1 LFQIL
6 SVRMKYFY
14 LLILCCL
21 AFVGRTQIFGNEWID
36 YSQQY
41 YKFDITQSGLHKID
55 YNTLVSSGVPVAS
68 IQPNEFQI
76 FGRDKEVPLYVV
88 DNNDNSFDPGDYFVF
103 VAKKNDGWLDSTI
116 YADPSVMANP
126 GVSLISDT
134 IHYFFSW
141 KPGGSGLRFSL
152 DTDTDYNSYTPT
164 SFVLK
169 EVRSAYFAEYYDGI
183 VADDAVGS
191 AYCAGEGYGYGSI
204 TNNGTNNSQQSI
216 VILTPYKYPGTDA
229 PQPKFEVRS
238 STSSNA
244 LTTHPLGY
252 NHHVR
257 INFGPELILDSTW
270 YGYKQMR
277 STKLLQHSTVID
289 GTSVFQFNILGDV
302 GTVLDRQAVT
312 YTSLTYNRLLNSG
325 GLTSDGFTVLN
336 NTSGTKSRLDVQNFS
351 SSASFAIY
359 NSGGIPRIQ
368 FSTIGSGIHQLLI
381 PNNLSGD
388 RTEVQLF
395 GLDQTISVPGM
406 SPVNGTGT
414 FTDFSALAADSML
427 LIVTNPIYGAG
438 AANYKTYRES
448 VNGGNYPTTVAFFSE
463 LTDQFGG
470 GIPLHPAAIRRYV
483 HLMHNV
489 TTVKPAAL
497 LLIGKGVIAYEHRI
511 NPTLASYNQLPTLG
525 YPGSDIAITAGLEN
539 TIYDPLVPTGR
550 ISVTTNQELQN
561 YLDKVIQY
569 DAYQAVNSLNF
580 EEDLNNQKQI
590 LHFVGG
596 SSGSQQTIFQGYM
609 NNMKSIIEDSLYAG
623 NVVNYFK
630 TTSAPLDPTVVAGVT
645 EIISNG
651 VSLMTFFGH
660 AAQSNN
666 GFEINI
672 DEPSNWNNQGK
683 YPIVLGN
690 SCHNGNIFSAG
701 YYSTSE
707 LFVNTVQEG
716 AIAFISSVGIGY
728 AEQLSTYSTELYR
741 HFSNKNYGQPLGLQM
756 KETIRDLQA
765 PNQNLYLETT
775 YQQMVLNG
783 DPLIKLTVPRKPE
796 ISIQASDISFSPTV
810 INLNTPEIA
819 VQFMIRNLGSA
830 INDSVLV
837 EVKRD
842 FPQSNDDSL
851 ISFYIPQL
859 NYDTVI
865 TKTFPLQPEISGGI
879 NQFTVSVD
887 LPSMYE
893 EDFEEISNNTATA
906 NLFVPI
912 GGINPIWPYNYAVVP
927 YDTVTVKA
935 STINPIAGMN
945 TYLFELDTTDTYDSP
960 QLRKFSV
967 TELGG
972 VKSVPHGSWLNAMG
986 TSFPLVCT
994 DSTVYFWR
1002 VAVDSSVLNWNEFS
1016 FQYIPGKRG
1025 WGQDHFFQFKNN
1037 DFNVVHYN
1045 REDRIREFLPGQA
1058 HTLFARTFHDDG
1070 SWDIS
1075 WGIDNG
1081 NIDYATTL
1089 CGDHPGIYV
1098 GVMDPITLEPW
1109 YTKFGTANADHVFG
1123 NAVPGPPYCVRPHR
1137 AEGYFTFAQDNP
1149 AHLAAF
1155 ENMIENEIPDG
1166 HYVVIYTTDSTLY
1179 STWDVDQPSLYTMFQ
1194 NLGSTLVNNTQPE
1207 MPFAMIFKKGDP
1219 SSMVEKH
1226 WPDTVSTQ
1234 TFGPHIYVEFPFVE
1248 SDYQGIEKTPLIGPS
1263 FEWQTLYWKRDSLD
1277 LTSADSVRLRIEE
1290 FDINQSLVNTIDT
1303 LFTPNDSIINLGA
1316 IVDADQYPYIRLNI
1330 FNQDGVNF
1338 TPAQIDRLHVLYS
1351 PVPEAAIDGS
1361 ASYFL
1366 NPDQDTLNEGQEVS
1380 FAVDIRNVSDYDM
1393 DSLLVNYKIE
1403 GADHQMHIIP
1413 YLRQAPLLHGD
1424 VLRDTITFSTL
1435 DLSGYN
1441 GLWMEVNPYING
1453 STIVTDQLE
1462 QFHFN
1467 NILYLPFRV
1476 DGDDEHPILDVT
1488 FDGRHILNGDIV
1500 NPESEILITLKDENP
1515 YLIMDNISDTTHF
1528 GIYLTDPQ
1536 GNIKRIP
1543 FIDGSGNVVM
1553 QWFPADAQYKKFKI
1567 LYPSYFT
1574 SDGRYT
1580 LLVQGSDRSGNISGN
1595 YEYKVTFEVI
1605 RESSITYLMNYP
1617 NPFSTSTRFVFTL
1630 TGSQEPEEVLIQIMT
1645 VTGRIVR
1652 EITEDELGKIYIGR
1666 NITEFA
1672 WDGTDEFGDKLA
1684 NGVYLYRVKA
1694 KIDGEDIKHRE
1705 SDADTYFKEEFGKM
1719 YLMR

>member
-1 LFQIL
+1 
-6 SVRMKYFY
+6 MKYFY
-14 LLILCCL
+14 LLLLCCST
-21 AFVGRTQIFGNEWID
+21 FVSRAQIFGNEWID

-41 YKFDITQSGLHKID
+41 YKFNVTQSGLHRID
-55 YNTLVSSGVPVAS
+55 YNTLLASGVPVAS
-68 IQPNEFQI
+68 ISPSEFQV
-76 FGRDKEVPLYVV
+76 FGRDKEIPLYVV

-103 VAKKNDGWLDSTI
+103 AAKKNDGWLDSVI
-116 YADPSVMANP
+116 YQDPSVMANP

-141 KPGGSGLRFSL
+141 KPGGLGLRFSL
-152 DTDTDYNSYTPT
+152 DTEFDYNSFTPT

-244 LTTHPLGY
+244 NTTHIYGY

-257 INFGPELILDSTW
+257 INFGPEVILDSAW
-270 YGYKQMR
+270 AGYKQMR
-277 STKLLQHSTVID
+277 STKLLQHSTVVD
-289 GTSVFQFNILGDV
+289 GTSVFQFNILGDL
-302 GTVLDRQAVT
+302 GAVLDRQAVT

-325 GLTSDGFTVLN
+325 GLTSDEFTVLN
-336 NTSGTKSRLDVQNFS
+336 NTSGTKSRLDVQNFNS
-351 SSASFAIY
+351 AASFAIY
-359 NSGGIPRIQ
+359 DNGGIPRIQ

-388 RTEVQLF
+388 RTDVQLF
-395 GLDQTISVPGM
+395 GLDQTISVTAM
-406 SPVNGTGT
+406 TPVNGTGT
-414 FTDFSALAADSML
+414 FTDFSTLASDSML
-427 LIVTNPIYGAG
+427 LIVTNQIYASG

-448 VNGGNYPTTVAFFSE
+448 MSGGSYPTTIAYFSE

-470 GIPLHPAAIRRYV
+470 GVPLHPAAIRRYV
-483 HLMHNV
+483 HMMYNQ

-497 LLIGKGVIAYEHRI
+497 LLIGKGIVPYEHRI
-511 NPTLASYNQLPTLG
+511 NPTLASYNQVPTLG
-525 YPGSDIAITAGLEN
+525 YPGSDIALTAGLEN

-550 ISVTTNQELQN
+550 ISVNTNEELEN
-561 YLDKVIQY
+561 YLEKVIQY
-569 DAYQAVNSLNF
+569 DEYQAVNSMNF
-580 EEDLNNQKQI
+580 EENLNSQKQI

-596 SSGSQQTIFQGYM
+596 STGSQQTIFQGYTEGM
-609 NNMKSIIEDSLYAG
+609 RAIIEDSLYAG
-623 NVVNYFK
+623 NVINYFK

-645 EIISNG
+645 DIISNG

-728 AEQLSTYSTELYR
+728 AEQLSMYSTELYR
-741 HFSNKNYGQPLGLQM
+741 HFSNKNYGQPIGLQM
-756 KETIRDLQA
+756 KEAIRDLQA
-765 PNQNLYLETT
+765 LNQNLYLETT
-775 YQQMVLNG
+775 YQQMALNG
-783 DPLIKLTVPRKPE
+783 DPLIKLTLPRKPE
-796 ISIQASDISFSPTV
+796 ISVQASDISFSPSE

-819 VQFMIRNLGSA
+819 VQFKIKNLGSA

-837 EVKRD
+837 EVKRN
-842 FPQSNDDSL
+842 FPQSTDDSL

-859 NYDTVI
+859 NYDTII

-887 LPSMYE
+887 LPSMYVE
-893 EDFEEISNNTATA
+893 EFEEISNNTTTA

-935 STINPIAGMN
+935 STINPIAEIN

-972 VKSVPHGSWLNAMG
+972 VKSVPHDAWLNATG
-986 TSFPLVCT
+986 GSFPLVCS

-1002 VAVDSSVLNWNEFS
+1002 VAVDSSVLNWTEFS

-1058 HTLFARTFHDDG
+1058 HTLYVQTLEDLN
-1070 SWDIS
+1070 SYTS
-1075 WGIDNG
+1075 QWGIDNG
-1081 NIDYATTL
+1081 YVDYASVLYMPLT
-1089 CGDHPGIYV
+1089 GDNRPGIYV

-1109 YTKFGTANADHVFG
+1109 YTKFGTQNPNHDFG
-1123 NAVPGPPYCVRPHR
+1123 QATTAQGYSNRNR
-1137 AEGYFTFAQDNP
+1137 AEGFFAFDQLNP

-1166 HYVVIYTTDSTLY
+1166 HYVAIYTIGSTVY
-1179 STWDVDQPSLYTMFQ
+1179 SQWDANQPSLYNMFQ
-1194 NLGSTLVNNTQPE
+1194 NLGSTLVNNSQPE
-1207 MPFAMIFKKGDP
+1207 KPFAMLFKKGDP
-1219 SSMVEKH
+1219 STLVEKH
-1226 WPDTVSTQ
+1226 WPDTIEVN
-1234 TFGPHIYVEFPFVE
+1234 GENLVKIEMPIIE
-1248 SDYQGIEKTPLIGPS
+1248 SDHEGIEITPLIGPS

-1277 LTSADSVRLRIEE
+1277 VMAADSVRLRIEE
-1290 FDINQSLVNTIDT
+1290 YDINQALINTIDT
-1303 LFTPNDSIINLGA
+1303 MFTPNDSILNLQN
-1316 IVDADQYPYIRLNI
+1316 IVDANQYPYIKLNI
-1330 FNQDGVNF
+1330 FNSDGINF

-1366 NPDQDTLNEGQEVS
+1366 SPNQDVLIEGQEIS

-1403 GADHQMHIIP
+1403 SADHQMQVIP
-1413 YLRQAPLLHGD
+1413 YLRQGPLLSGE

-1435 DLSGYN
+1435 DLPGYN
-1441 GLWMEVNPYING
+1441 GFWMEVNPYING
-1453 STIVTDQLE
+1453 STTVTDQPE

-1500 NPESEILITLKDENP
+1500 NPKSEILITLKDENP

-1528 GIYLTDPQ
+1528 GVYLTDPQ

-1543 FIDGSGNVVM
+1543 FIDGAGNVVM
-1553 QWFPADAQYKKFKI
+1553 QWFPADPQYKKFKI
-1567 LYPSYFT
+1567 LYPSAFT
-1574 SDGRYT
+1574 SDGTYT
-1580 LLVQGSDRSGNISGN
+1580 LLVQGSDRSGNISGD
-1595 YEYKVTFEVI
+1595 YEYKVNFEVI

-1645 VTGRIVR
+1645 VTGRVVR

-1694 KIDGEDIKHRE
+1694 KINGEDIKHRE
-1705 SDADTYFKEEFGKM
+1705 SEADTYFKEEFGKM